1 MDKRKQ
7 SKSQLDNLIPFDEQK
22 ADEARAIQSAGGK
35 ASARARVEKRTM
47 RERFLALRD
56 MELPLDEQT
65 ETCRTYGDAWA
76 ESMSRIIR
84 EGKGGAVE
92 ALKLTLGQ
100 IGEDAAEKQE
110 IKIIYDEESKNL
122 MG

>member
-1 MDKRKQ
+1 MAKKPN
-7 SKSQLDNLIPFDEQK
+7 KGWENLIPFDEQTAEEAHRNRSKGAK
-22 ADEARAIQSAGGK
+22 AAARVK
-35 ASARARVEKRTM
+35 VEKRTM

-56 MELPLDEQT
+56 MELPPDEQT